1 LNFISLCRLY
11 KISTYSIPKAI
22 ASPHPRSD
30 RTTFTSLKQQSHPHT
45 PKSELLAAALRYRTL
60 TTPNSDSYGALRYR
74 TPTSPKA
81 IPTERFAIASP
92 HPKAIASPHPKRDRS
107 PTSPK
112 QRLLSHIPKTA
123 MTIIQTP
130 SCIKKVKERC
140 YAGKTSKIKT

>member
-81 IPTERFAIASP
+81 IASP
-92 HPKAIASPHPKRDRS
+92 HPKAIASPHPKRDRIS
-107 PTSPK
+107 TPK
-112 QRLLSHIPKTA
+112 TRSLSHIPKTA